1 MKKVFFILFATL
13 YIFISLNSYAQKIN
27 PGDGVRIAFLDIGDV
42 ITGDYYIQP
51 NGLLN
56 LPMVGI
62 VNTTN
67 KDFSG
72 IKSII
77 ETRYDSLYKDPHLS
91 VNALFRINILGE
103 VTNPG
108 FYYVS
113 DYEKFTAILAFSGG
127 PTENADLG
135 DIVLIR
141 DFEAIEIDV
150 ETIIQEGRNASDFG
164 LQSGDQIYVPRR
176 WWADNSGVVTTI
188 ISIVALAITTYA
200 VFFQ

>member
-1 MKKVFFILFATL
+1 MRKVFFIFFAIL
-13 YIFISLNSYAQKIN
+13 CLLVSLKSYAQKIN

-56 LPMVGI
+56 LPQIGI
-62 VNTTN
+62 INTTN
-67 KDFSG
+67 KDFKK
-72 IKSII
+72 IKSEI
-77 ETRYDSLYKDPHLS
+77 ETRYDSLYRDPHLS

-103 VTNPG
+103 VANPG

-113 DYEKFTAILAFSGG
+113 DSEKFTAILAFAGG
-127 PTENADLG
+127 PRETADLG

-150 ETIIQEGRNASDFG
+150 ETIIEEGRNASDLG
-164 LQSGDQIYVPRR
+164 LQSGDQIYVPRK
-176 WWADNSGVVTTI
+176 WWADNSGVVT
-188 ISIVALAITTYA
+188 SIVSILALAITTYA

>member
-13 YIFISLNSYAQKIN
+13 SILISLNSYAQKIN

-56 LPMVGI
+56 LPQIGI
-62 VNTTN
+62 INTTN
-67 KDFSG
+67 KDFKE
-72 IKSII
+72 IKLEI
-77 ETRYDSLYKDPHLS
+77 ESRYDSLYKDPHLS
-91 VNALFRINILGE
+91 VNALFRVNILGE

-113 DYEKFTAILAFSGG
+113 DSEKFTAILAFAGG
-127 PTENADLG
+127 PRETADLG

-150 ETIIQEGRNASDFG
+150 ETIIQKGRNASDLG

>member
-13 YIFISLNSYAQKIN
+13 CIFISLNSYAQKIN
-27 PGDGVRIAFLDIGDV
+27 PGDGVRIAFLDIGNV

-56 LPMVGI
+56 LPQIGI
-62 VNTTN
+62 INTTN
-67 KDFSG
+67 KSFNE

-77 ETRYDSLYKDPHLS
+77 EARYDSLYKAPHLS
-91 VNALFRINILGE
+91 VNALYRINILGE
-103 VTNPG
+103 IRNPG
-108 FYYVS
+108 FYFVS
-113 DYEKFTAILAFSGG
+113 DLEKFTAILAFAGG
-127 PTENADLG
+127 TTENADLG
-135 DIVLIR
+135 NIVLIR

-150 ETIIQEGRNASDFG
+150 ETIIEKGRNTSDFG

-176 WWADNSGVVTTI
+176 WWSDNSGMFTTI

>member
-1 MKKVFFILFATL
+1 MKKVFFILFVTL
-13 YIFISLNSYAQKIN
+13 SIFISYAQKIN

-56 LPMVGI
+56 LPQIGI
-62 VNTTN
+62 INTTN
-67 KDFSG
+67 KVFKE
-72 IKSII
+72 IKSEI
-77 ETRYDSLYKDPHLS
+77 ESRYDSLYKDPHLS

-103 VTNPG
+103 IENPG
-108 FYYVS
+108 FYFVS
-113 DYEKFTAILAFSGG
+113 DSEKFTAILAFAGG
-127 PTENADLG
+127 PREAADLG

-150 ETIIQEGRNASDFG
+150 ETIIQKGRNASDFG
-164 LQSGDQIYVPRR
+164 LQSGDQIYVPRK
-176 WWADNSGVVTTI
+176 WWTDNSGVVTTI